1 MAGQIID
8 RIFVYAN
15 GALLGMADRVSVE
28 YQGSPIVIN
37 TLALDFAGVYPTPK
51 MATVTVDQFVP
62 TDGKAFDPTEK
73 WLNTEQITV
82 QNRLGGS
89 GKVMEADGFVDA
101 PSITSSPTDPT
112 KLTFKVL
119 VPAIAFT

>member
-8 RIFVYAN
+8 RIFAFGN
-15 GALLGMADRVSVE
+15 GGLLGMADRVSVE
-28 YQGSPIVIN
+28 YSGSPIVIN

-51 MATVTVDQFVP
+51 MATITVDQFVP
-62 TDGKAFDPTEK
+62 TDGTVFDPTQK
-73 WLNTEQITV
+73 WLDTEQVTIKC
-82 QNRLGGS
+82 QLGGS

-112 KLTFKVL
+112 KLTFKVM
-119 VPAIAFT
+119 VPAIAFS